1 MCSCFRHPLFQLLRM
16 KNLRLP
22 TIIILLFFG
31 VNIITFYFSICKG
44 QESTF
49 GVCVPCP
56 FGILYYVG
64 VVVLALHAPPSSSI
78 GQ

>member
-31 VNIITFYFSICKG
+31 MNIITFYFSICKVKVKNLRSEFVSLVRLG
-44 QESTF
+44 FYTMW
-49 GVCVPCP
+49 
-56 FGILYYVG
+56 
-64 VVVLALHAPPSSSI
+64 VLSC
-78 GQ
+78 

>member
-1 MCSCFRHPLFQLLRM
+1 M

-22 TIIILLFFG
+22 TIIILLLFG
-31 VNIITFYFSICKG
+31 KNIITTFYFSICKG

-49 GVCVPCP
+49 GVCVACP

-64 VVVLALHAPPSSSI
+64 VVVLSLRAPPSSSI

>member
-31 VNIITFYFSICKG
+31 MNIITFYFSICKVKVKNLRSEFVSHVRLG
-44 QESTF
+44 FYTMWLLSF
-49 GVCVPCP
+49 
-56 FGILYYVG
+56 
-64 VVVLALHAPPSSSI
+64 
-78 GQ
+78 